1 METEVTTVEYKLKEN
16 GKYTK
21 KQFKYTYIKGKLVS
35 VTMPGYKEIVK

>member
-1 METEVTTVEYKLKEN
+1 MDTEVTTVEYKLREN

-35 VTMPGYKEIVK
+35 VTMPGYKTVDK